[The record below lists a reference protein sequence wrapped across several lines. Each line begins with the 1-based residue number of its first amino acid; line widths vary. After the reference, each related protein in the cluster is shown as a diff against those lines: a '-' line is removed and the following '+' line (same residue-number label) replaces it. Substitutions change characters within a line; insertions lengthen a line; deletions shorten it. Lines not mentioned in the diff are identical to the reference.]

1 MRAQAVTHPPPDAQM
16 GAGSSATSKKADSRG
31 WCTRNIEFL
40 CSSGRRMFRGR
51 RDVLRRAVGQGVAAV
66 VGVRALTACIQGP
79 LSSLCLSIV
88 TIPPLPRS
96 L

>member
-1 MRAQAVTHPPPDAQM
+1 
-16 GAGSSATSKKADSRG
+16 
-31 WCTRNIEFL
+31 
-40 CSSGRRMFRGR
+40 MFRGR

-66 VGVRALTACIQGP
+66 VGVRALTACIPGP